1 MAALR
6 NLAGDA
12 RRLPRDEEN
21 AKEDDWSIGKKLKSE
36 RFPLSWWELVAALTG
51 FRRCCGL
58 LYRPLLCLRDHA
70 RR

>member
-21 AKEDDWSIGKKLKSE
+21 AKEDDWSIGKKLKSK
-36 RFPLSWWELVAALTG
+36 RFPFSWWELAAALTG
-51 FRRCCGL
+51 SRRYRGL
-58 LYRPLLCLRDHA
+58 LYRPLICLCDHA